1 MRFEV
6 AMQTDIGQ
14 VRQNNEDTCF
24 TFDTGSLTGQENKS
38 YGIYIVA
45 DGMGGHQ
52 AGEVASHKAVE
63 IIRSVLM
70 DNTMNILNSDINA
83 IIREAFQKANSE
95 IYNLAVNDPL
105 LKGMGTTVTLGFR
118 NEESLYIGHVGDSR
132 AYLIRAGEIIKLTR
146 DHSLVENLKNAGM
159 ITEAESK
166 NYPDRNIITR
176 AVGTSLN
183 IIVDSCKETIGE
195 DSLSLYEKDKIV
207 FCSDGLTNYVE
218 DNEILEIVVRS
229 SSLNDACKT
238 LVDTA
243 NSRGG
248 NDNITVIVVNSI
260 D

>member
-6 AMQTDIGQ
+6 AMQTDTGQ

-52 AGEVASHKAVE
+52 AGEIASHKAVE

-70 DNTMNILNSDINA
+70 GNIELILNSDINTS
-83 IIREAFQKANSE
+83 IREAFQKANSE
-95 IYNLAVNDPL
+95 IFATANSDPL

-118 NEESLYIGHVGDSR
+118 SGERLYIGHVGDSR
-132 AYLIRAGEIIKLTR
+132 AYLVRASEIVQLTH

-166 NYPDRNIITR
+166 NYPNRNVITR
-176 AVGTSLN
+176 AVGTSPN
-183 IIVDSCKETIGE
+183 IVVDSCNNTLGE
-195 DSLSLYEKDKIV
+195 DSLYLNEQDKLI
-207 FCSDGLTNYVE
+207 FCSDGLTNFVG
-218 DNEILEIVVRS
+218 NHEILEIVGRS
-229 SSLNDACKT
+229 SAPHELCKI
-238 LVDTA
+238 LIDTA
-243 NSRGG
+243 NQRGG

-260 D
+260 N